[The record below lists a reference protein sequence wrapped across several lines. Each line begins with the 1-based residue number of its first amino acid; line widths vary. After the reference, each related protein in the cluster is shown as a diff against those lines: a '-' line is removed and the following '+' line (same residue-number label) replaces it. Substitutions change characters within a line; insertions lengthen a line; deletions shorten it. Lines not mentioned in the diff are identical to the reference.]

1 MALRIEELA
10 KTIDHTLLR
19 PNANRTDIEQLCDE
33 ATEHHF
39 ASVCIFPTWVPMA
52 ASLLKGKDTKVCTVV
67 SFPFGADTT
76 RTKVRAVENAVGIGA
91 DEVEFVINIGAM
103 LSGNF
108 RLVRDEVTSVV
119 HAVRMKSVNV
129 GKGLVLVKVII
140 EACYLDPKLLRLAAR
155 MIEDGGADFVKT
167 STGFGPEGAT
177 VSEVELLRDEL
188 SEDLGVK
195 AAGGIVSAE
204 DAETMINAG
213 AARLGSS
220 HAVEIMKEFSQE
232 KEK

>member
-10 KTIDHTLLR
+10 KTIDHTLLK
-19 PNANRTDIEQLCDE
+19 PDANRADIERLCDE
-33 ATEHHF
+33 ARRYHF
-39 ASVCIFPTWVPMA
+39 ASVNVFPHYVPVA
-52 ASLLKGKDTKVCTVV
+52 AALLKGHDVKVCTVV

-76 RTKVRAVENAVGIGA
+76 IVKVKAAENAVGIGA

-108 RLVRDEVTSVV
+108 RLVRDEIASVV

-129 GKGLVLVKVII
+129 GKGLVLVKVIM
-140 EACYLDPKLLRLAAR
+140 ETTYFDKKLKKLACK

-167 STGFGPEGAT
+167 STGYGPEGAT
-177 VSEVELLRDEL
+177 VADVELLRDEL
-188 SEDLGVK
+188 SENLGVK
-195 AAGGIVSAE
+195 AAGGILTAE

-213 AARLGSS
+213 AARLGTS
-220 HAVEIMKEFSQE
+220 HAVDIMNEFAQQKE
-232 KEK
+232 

>member
-10 KTIDHTLLR
+10 KTIDHTMLR
-19 PNANRTDIEQLCDE
+19 PEATRTDIEQVCDE
-33 ATEHHF
+33 AREHHF
-39 ASVCIFPTWVPMA
+39 ASVCIFPAWVPLA
-52 ASLLKGKDTKVCTVV
+52 ANLLKSDDVKVCTVL
-67 SFPFGADTT
+67 SFPFGGDTT
-76 RTKVRAVENAVGIGA
+76 RTKVRAAENAVGVGA

-108 RLVRDEVTSVV
+108 RLVRDEIASVV
-119 HAVRMKSVNV
+119 RAVRMKSVNV

-140 EACYLDPKLLRLAAR
+140 EACYLDKKLMRLACK

-177 VSEVELLRDEL
+177 VSAVELLRDEL
-188 SEDLGVK
+188 SEGIGVK
-195 AAGGIVSAE
+195 AAGGIVTDE

-213 AARLGSS
+213 AARLGTSS
-220 HAVEIMKEFSQE
+220 AVAIMKEFSE
-232 KEK
+232 TKGE

>member
-1 MALRIEELA
+1 
-10 KTIDHTLLR
+10 
-19 PNANRTDIEQLCDE
+19 
-33 ATEHHF
+33 
-39 ASVCIFPTWVPMA
+39 
-52 ASLLKGKDTKVCTVV
+52 VV